1 MKNISIAIVDE
12 NKLFTIRLKLFLI
25 QEEFKTVKTYHSIN
39 ELLEEKINFDLIIMD
54 EEKFEDIFLKTFP
67 NTIFLLISNE
77 IKDSENFRIFYI
89 IKNFSNNMLKQEIEI
104 ISLIKNYEKE
114 VNKKNEELKK
124 ALEYISEQADIAA
137 TKQLNMI
144 FDNVSFKRIGN
155 YCFDNYYSPK
165 DKLSGDSYI
174 AWQTN
179 GYIFI
184 SIIDAMGKGIGA
196 SLTATL
202 TSGIGNY
209 ILDKESTLENILA
222 NLINYIKNILLDNEA
237 LCMLLLKINLKTN
250 EFKIANFGMPP
261 IYIKKGKEIEKIRS
275 NNRPILKNSKE
286 KIIIDTYKKE
296 FDMMLLMSDGLIE
309 STNEEGIPYYVNFK
323 KILPESDFLRE
334 IINDFKKNAIQD
346 DDTTV
351 YAILKQKY
359 NYETLYENSFTFSS
373 KKDLDNIINTIEKY
387 IHTDEITKQK
397 IYLTLQEIL
406 LNIYEH
412 AYRTN
417 YDKQKILEKNQDFT
431 QINGKIYI
439 KISQNSKYFNI
450 IIKDDGRGFDVS
462 KILRLENKHNFKRF
476 HRRGLLLILNMVSGL
491 FFEDNGRR
499 VNIYIRKNNGN

>member
-1 MKNISIAIVDE
+1 LKNISIAIIDE
-12 NKLFTIRLKLFLI
+12 NKFFTIRLKLFLI

-39 ELLEEKINFDLIIMD
+39 ELLEEKTNFDLIIMD
-54 EEKFEDIFLKTFP
+54 EEKFKNTFLKTFP

-124 ALEYISEQADIAA
+124 ALEYISEQTDIAA

-165 DKLSGDSYI
+165 DKLNGDSYI
-174 AWQTN
+174 AWQTDN
-179 GYIFI
+179 HIFI

-222 NLINYIKNILLDNEA
+222 NLINYIKTVLLDNEA

-261 IYIKKGKEIEKIRS
+261 VYIKKGKEIEKIRP
-275 NNRPILKNSKE
+275 NNRPILKNSEE

-309 STNEEGIPYYVNFK
+309 SLNKEGIPYYVNLK
-323 KILPESDFLRE
+323 KVIPESDFLRE
-334 IINDFKKNAIQD
+334 ILKDFKQNAIQD

-351 YAILKQKY
+351 YAIIKQQN
-359 NYETLYENSFTFSS
+359 NYEKIYEKSFFFSS
-373 KKDLDNIINTIEKY
+373 KKDLDGIISEIDAKLNE
-387 IHTDEITKQK
+387 DENTKQK
-397 IYLTLQEIL
+397 FYLVFQEIL
-406 LNIYEH
+406 LNIFEH
-412 AYRTN
+412 AYRKN
-417 YDKQKILEKNQDFT
+417 YDKQEIIQKNQDFSD
-431 QINGKIYI
+431 IKGEIHI
-439 KISQNSKYFNI
+439 KICKNEEYFNI
-450 IIKDDGRGFDVS
+450 IIKDRGKGFDVTN
-462 KILRLENKHNFKRF
+462 ILKLENKNNFKRF
-476 HRRGLLLILNMVSGL
+476 HRRGLLVLLNIVCGL
-491 FFEDNGRR
+491 FFEDNGRIVHIFIR
-499 VNIYIRKNNGN
+499 RKNGN